1 MDRARIFSSYKE
13 EKPADKKPV
22 DENLVDKKSINENLV
37 DKKPVDKMPVEV
49 KIEINRRNQF
59 SSPGT
64 KDIIL
69 STDRLQEAIIWSEIL
84 DKPLCK
90 RRKRR

>member
-13 EKPADKKPV
+13 EKP
-22 DENLVDKKSINENLV
+22 V
-37 DKKPVDKMPVEV
+37 DKKPVDKNLVDTKPVDKAPVEV
-49 KIEINRRNQF
+49 KIEINRLNQL
-59 SSPGT
+59 STPGT
-64 KDIIL
+64 KEIII

>member
-22 DENLVDKKSINENLV
+22 DENLVDKKPI
-37 DKKPVDKMPVEV
+37 DKMPVEV